1 MQKAFLA
8 LAVLLITTS
17 PLQAAE
23 RACKITK
30 VVMHVDGM
38 VCDFCTRSVE
48 AEMRKDPAISDVT
61 IDLDAK
67 TVTLWMPNGAG
78 GKPVDDKTL
87 LGKIDYA
94 GYKTTGIDRSCAE

>member
-8 LAVLLITTS
+8 LVVLLITAS

-23 RACKITK
+23 GVCKITK

-67 TVTLWMPNGAG
+67 TVTLWIPAG
-78 GKPVDDKTL
+78 TKNTQIDDKTL